1 MPKAA
6 AVCACLLLL
15 SSLAAGQAARNPK
28 KWTGPRPEK
37 PDVPFLLHVDKLIET
52 ESGMAT
58 EGKSKDGSLY
68 TVPGAGSP
76 VKTPMAEPI
85 FLFQA
90 GKINP
95 ERLALFRMEVK
106 GGQRS
111 LLLPEPGKRKK
122 DSARPVFMLVTALDR
137 GLFKI
142 EVNEYLPDGEYCL
155 SPDGSNQVFCFSAQ

>member
-1 MPKAA
+1 MFRAA
-6 AVCACLLLL
+6 ALCACYLLLA
-15 SSLAAGQAARNPK
+15 SLAAGQAAK

-37 PDVPFLLHVDKLIET
+37 PDIPFLLHVDRLVET
-52 ESGMAT
+52 ESGMAS
-58 EGKSKDGSLY
+58 ENKSKDGSLY
-68 TVPGAGSP
+68 TVPGAASA

-95 ERLALFRMEVK
+95 ERMTLFKMETK

-122 DSARPVFMLVTALDR
+122 DAARPVFMLVTALDK
-137 GLFKI
+137 GLFKL
-142 EVNEYLPDGEYCL
+142 EVNEYLADGEYCL
-155 SPDGSNQVFCFSAQ
+155 SPDGSNQVFCFAAQ

>member
-1 MPKAA
+1 MSRAA
-6 AVCACLLLL
+6 AVSVYLLLL
-15 SSLAAGQAARNPK
+15 STFAAGQAAK
-28 KWTGPRPEK
+28 KWAGPRPDK

-52 ESGMAT
+52 EAGTAT

-68 TVPGAGSP
+68 TVPGAASP

-95 ERLALFRMEVK
+95 ERMTLFRMETK

-122 DSARPVFMLVTALDR
+122 DAARPLFMLITALDK
-137 GLFKI
+137 GLFKL
-142 EVNEYLPDGEYCL
+142 EVNEFLTDGEYCL
-155 SPDGSNQVFCFSAQ
+155 SPEGSNQVFCFAAQ